1 MRRAVWLS
9 LLGLALVP
17 SPASAGGTVEVQIKL
32 PAPQKIDTTGMN
44 RLMVGGFR
52 TNDHPTLDLD
62 REINRSL
69 RDLLRR
75 NTRFE
80 ILEIEPLP
88 LPEQPIDEAIRN
100 TAYWKRIGA
109 RFGADVIVAGTLDF
123 TSRDQSG
130 FVQEDFISELTGQRV
145 RRTRWIERESFKMDL
160 GLYLFR
166 GSSGDLLYEDHFTEE
181 MALDGKGADG
191 LSVLHQLVERVG
203 EGVLTILTPRTRIET
218 RHLFTE

>member
-1 MRRAVWLS
+1 MRRAGWLF
-9 LLGLALVP
+9 LVSSIVCSAP
-17 SPASAGGTVEVQIKL
+17 SFGGGAVEVQIEL

-62 REINRSL
+62 RELNRSL

-75 NTRFE
+75 HTRFE
-80 ILEIEPLP
+80 ILEVEPLP

-100 TAYWKRIGA
+100 TAYWKRVGA
-109 RFGADVIVAGTLDF
+109 RFGADIIIAGTLDF
-123 TSRDQSG
+123 SSRDQSG
-130 FVQEDFISELTGQRV
+130 FVQEDYISELTGQRV
-145 RRTRWIERESFKMDL
+145 RRTRWVERESFRMEL

-166 GSSGDLLYEDHFTEE
+166 GSSGDLIYEDHFTEE
-181 MALDGKGADG
+181 LALDGKGADA
-191 LSVLHQLVERVG
+191 LSVLHQLVERVS
-203 EGVLTILTPRTRIET
+203 EGILTIMTPRTRVET

>member
-1 MRRAVWLS
+1 MRRAARVF
-9 LLGLALVP
+9 LLGLAAM
-17 SPASAGGTVEVQIKL
+17 PAISYAGVVEVQIRL

-75 NTRFE
+75 NTKFE
-80 ILEIEPLP
+80 ILETEPLP

-100 TAYWKRIGA
+100 TAYWKRVGA

-123 TSRDQSG
+123 TSKDQSG

-145 RRTRWIERESFKMDL
+145 RRSRWIERESFKMDL
-160 GLYLFR
+160 GLYVFR
-166 GSSGDLLYEDHFTEE
+166 GSSGDLIYEDHFTEE
-181 MALDGKGADG
+181 MALDGKGNDG
-191 LSVLHQLVERVG
+191 LSALHQLIERVG
-203 EGVLTILTPRTRIET
+203 EGILSIMTPRTRVET